1 MKMSDFA
8 GVFASEAVATIEG
21 LTGQTPVIV
30 LKEAEDISIVSN
42 VIPPIALI
50 HVSFSGEATGRGMIM
65 MPPQLATALG
75 DMMLGGEGESQD
87 TMSDEDIDAAKEIV
101 SNIVGAMSTTLGSQK
116 ELPKFTIKPEK
127 AEFITENG
135 EVNLDAYAKMFVFS
149 FTLGSISSLMMF
161 AIDSGIYDALS
172 GGKVSIPNNASSGNN
187 GSMGSIFDAPL
198 SEPPVKLEDGEMKNI
213 SLIMDV
219 KLPIRVRIGK
229 KKMLLKDVLSMD
241 IGSVIELNQLAN
253 DPLDIL
259 VDDHVIAQG
268 EVVIVDGNF
277 GVQITSIGTKRDR
290 LNKLKG

>member
-1 MKMSDFA
+1 MSDFA

-21 LTGQTPVIV
+21 LTGQAPSIA

-50 HVSFSGEATGRGMIM
+50 HVSFSGDTSGKGVIM

-75 DMMLGGEGESQD
+75 DMMLGGDGEGKD
-87 TMSDEDIDAAKEIV
+87 DMSDEDLDAAKEIV
-101 SNIVGAMSTTLGSQK
+101 SNIVGAMSTTFSSQK
-116 ELPKFTIKPEK
+116 ELPKFTIKPER
-127 AEFITENG
+127 AEFIAENG
-135 EVNLDAYAKMFVFS
+135 EVSLDAFSKMFVFT
-149 FTLGSISSLMMF
+149 FTLGSINSLMMF
-161 AIDSGIYDALS
+161 AIDAGINAALS
-172 GGKVSIPNNASSGNN
+172 GNKPSAAPTAT
-187 GSMGSIFDAPL
+187 GSIFDEPS
-198 SEPPVKLEDGEMKNI
+198 SEPTVKLEEGEMKNI
-213 SLIMDV
+213 GLIMDV
-219 KLPIRVRIGK
+219 KLPVRVRIGK

>member
-1 MKMSDFA
+1 MSDFA
-8 GVFASEAVATIEG
+8 GIYAQEAVATIEG
-21 LTGQTPVIV
+21 LTGQTPKIA

-42 VIPPIALI
+42 VIPPIALV
-50 HVSFSGEATGRGMIM
+50 HVSFTGDASGKGIVM

-75 DMMLGGEGESQD
+75 DMMLGGDGEGQD
-87 TMSDEDIDAAKEIV
+87 TMSDEDMDAVKEIV

-116 ELPKFTIKPEK
+116 EIPKFTIKPEK
-127 AEFITENG
+127 AEFIPENG
-135 EVNLDAYAKMFVFS
+135 EVHLDRYAKMFVFTFS
-149 FTLGSISSLMMF
+149 LGAIESLMMF
-161 AIDSGIYDALS
+161 AIDSAINDALS
-172 GGKVSIPNNASSGNN
+172 GPSAPAQNTSAGSGSPSK
-187 GSMGSIFDAPL
+187 GGIFDAP
-198 SEPPVKLEDGEMKNI
+198 SEERAVKLEDNEMKNI

-219 KLPIRVRIGK
+219 KLPVRVRIGK

-259 VDDHVIAQG
+259 VDDNVIAQG

-277 GVQITSIGTKRDR
+277 GVQVTSIGTKRDR

>member
-1 MKMSDFA
+1 MKMSDFP
-8 GVFASEAVATIEG
+8 GVFAAEAVATIEG
-21 LTGQTPVIV
+21 LTGQAPTIT
-30 LKEAEDISIVSN
+30 LKEAEDISIISN
-42 VIPPIALI
+42 VIPPIAQI
-50 HVSFSGEATGRGMIM
+50 HVSFSGAASGRGIVM

-75 DMMLGGEGESQD
+75 DMMLGGEGEAHE
-87 TMSDEDIDAAKEIV
+87 TMSDEDMDAAKEIV
-101 SNIVGAMSTTLGSQK
+101 SNIVGAMSTSLASQK
-116 ELPKFTIKPEK
+116 ELPKFTIKPEH
-127 AEFITENG
+127 AEFIPESG

-149 FTLGSISSLMMF
+149 FSLGSIDSLMML
-161 AIDSGIYDALS
+161 AIDSTINDTLNGEKSSSAKPS
-172 GGKVSIPNNASSGNN
+172 GGGN
-187 GSMGSIFDAPL
+187 IFETPQY
-198 SEPPVKLEDGEMKNI
+198 EPTVKLEDGEMKNI
-213 SLIMDV
+213 GLIMGV
-219 KLPIRVRIGK
+219 KLPVRVRIGK